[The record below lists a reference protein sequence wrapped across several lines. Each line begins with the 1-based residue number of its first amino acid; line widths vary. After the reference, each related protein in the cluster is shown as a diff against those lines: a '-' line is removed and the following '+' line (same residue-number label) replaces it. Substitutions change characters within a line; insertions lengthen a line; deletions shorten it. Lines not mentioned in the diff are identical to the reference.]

1 MDMKIRAS
9 FFTVMIVFLMGWVT
23 FNSYAQ
29 LLDGKREGFAFG
41 DGVAYFVEAKQQY
54 NTKLT
59 GLEVF

>member
-54 NTKLT
+54 NTL
-59 GLEVF
+59 V